1 MKIRTA
7 IIGYG
12 VVGKKR
18 KKFIDEN
25 SHLELCAIS
34 DISFKENSSKRNGVK
49 YFKNYKNI
57 FNEELDAVFICM
69 PNYLAKSITI
79 ESLKNNIH
87 VFCEKP
93 PSKNLEELLQIREVY
108 KNCKSIKLKY
118 GFNHRYHESV
128 EKASDIIKSKKFGD
142 IVNVR
147 GVYGKSK
154 IVNIEK
160 GWRSER
166 KLAGGGIL
174 LDQGIHLLD
183 LINKFGGKFDK
194 FKSFIS
200 NSFWRYNV
208 EDNAFAIMKN
218 DKNNII
224 ASIHST
230 ATQWEHKF
238 SLEITLQKALIIL
251 SGILSGTKSYGKEK
265 ITIIPKPKIKKINKK
280 KIYQFYKDHS
290 WKLEIDEFAK
300 IINQNMKIKTG
311 SYQDALNVM
320 RMIDKIYISDVEW
333 YKKFKSQ

>member
-174 LDQGIHLLD
+174 LDQGIHMLD
-183 LINKFGGKFDK
+183 MISLFVGNIVEI
-194 FKSFIS
+194 KSMIS
-200 NSFWRYNV
+200 NSFWNKDV
-208 EDNAFAIMKN
+208 EDNAFALLRSIDGK
-218 DKNNII
+218 II
-224 ASIHST
+224 SIHSS
-230 ATQWEHKF
+230 ATQWQHKF
-238 SLEITLQKALIIL
+238 LLEITLDKALIIL
-251 SGILSGTKSYGKEK
+251 SGILSGSKSYGKEK
-265 ITIIPKPKIKKINKK
+265 LILIKRTQDDKGSQKQKK
-280 KIYQFYKDHS
+280 YSFSEKDLS
-290 WKLEIDEFAK
+290 WKKEIDEFADA
-300 IINQNMKIKTG
+300 IINNKDIINGSLEESIIVMKLIEE
-311 SYQDALNVM
+311 
-320 RMIDKIYISDVEW
+320 IYSKDTDW
-333 YKKFKSQ
+333 YNNYVK